1 MIGASDDDL
10 AQFSLVE
17 RVERGAAARLPVT
30 DFKPAVG
37 QDPLAQSRLF
47 DAVAAMRVA
56 LASGQKDGAGGDD
69 LRPPAVIG
77 VALVVDV
84 GGTGLQRDG
93 AAGHDITSSTL
104 AEVTSNHTVRPC
116 RGSCST
122 CSFSP
127 RVRALASAHG
137 KPSPLSGIGEESS
150 SRIRASPSCR
160 NLPAAI
166 GISAMAMSRNTTAGR
181 AVLASDKVERHGIRM
196 LRW

>member
-1 MIGASDDDL
+1 MVRASDDDL

-37 QDPLAQSRLF
+37 QDPIAQSRLF

-56 LASGQKDGAGGDD
+56 LAPGQKDGAGGDD

-93 AAGHDITSSTL
+93 AAGHNIVDLGRSHVEPYRAALPRIMQHMQFQPACARIGLGPRKTI
-104 AEVTSNHTVRPC
+104 AFERDR
-116 RGSCST
+116 RGIEQSDQ
-122 CSFSP
+122 SFSLRQQSGSAP
-127 RVRALASAHG
+127 WQCRETRPPAAPYWRPTRSSGTASA
-137 KPSPLSGIGEESS
+137 
-150 SRIRASPSCR
+150 C
-160 NLPAAI
+160 
-166 GISAMAMSRNTTAGR
+166 
-181 AVLASDKVERHGIRM
+181 
-196 LRW
+196 